1 MASRALSRSIIS
13 SARSAL
19 HSSGRNT
26 VSVRAASAGGGGTGS
41 SATARPPSSSGTTR
55 NYLFRNDTASSRRR
69 LAESTIPL
77 HNAVANAKLKSHLAI
92 NSSPCSAISLGLQ
105 GFFGTHWS
113 SLMIYRFS
121 WLMNICWGL
130 IGLKHVSTLL
140 DDVFQH
146 SLVGRLSNRLIS
158 SMF

>member
-1 MASRALSRSIIS
+1 MASRVLSRSLIS

-19 HSSGRNT
+19 HSSGRNS
-26 VSVRAASAGGGGTGS
+26 VGVRAAPARSTAS
-41 SATARPPSSSGTTR
+41 SATARPPSPSATTR
-55 NYLFRNDTASSRRR
+55 NHLFRNDIASSRRR
-69 LAESTIPL
+69 LAQSTIPL

-121 WLMNICWGL
+121 
-130 IGLKHVSTLL
+130 
-140 DDVFQH
+140 
-146 SLVGRLSNRLIS
+146 
-158 SMF
+158 